1 MSVVCK
7 NFMLTYKDYD
17 VVCKNFMLMYKDY
30 DHGYHETQAMYP
42 GIDEARLGH
51 LVKEIQRFQTLK
63 QKNGKHPCS
72 SPTHTKP
79 RQ

>member
-1 MSVVCK
+1 
-7 NFMLTYKDYD
+7 
-17 VVCKNFMLMYKDY
+17 MYKDY

-51 LVKEIQRFQTLK
+51 LVKEIQRFPTLK